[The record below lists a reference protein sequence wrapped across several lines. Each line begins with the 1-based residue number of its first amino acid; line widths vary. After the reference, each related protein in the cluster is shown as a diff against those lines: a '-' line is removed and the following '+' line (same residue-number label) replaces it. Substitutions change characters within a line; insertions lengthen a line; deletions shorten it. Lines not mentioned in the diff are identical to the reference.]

1 MSGRRNL
8 RRLVPALVVLLLPLM
23 AGCSASLLNLP
34 LPAPGA
40 GDDSYRLTAVFRDAL
55 NLPESAHVKLG
66 GDDVG
71 AVQKIVPKDYT
82 ARVTL
87 AVRSDIVLPVGT
99 TAELRQ
105 ATPLGEI
112 FVALHPPVHPT
123 TAAVLRDGDLL
134 DLAHTETATSVE
146 DLLVTLS
153 TLVNGAGLAQIQTI
167 VTELNAA
174 LDGRSAQT
182 AHLMKQTT
190 STLSTLTAR
199 TQDIDRILAAT
210 RDLTTTL
217 NQRHDTIDRAFSDF
231 TPALQVLADRTDR
244 FSRTLHRVGR
254 LADRGDHLIDRGG
267 SDIRALA
274 RDLGPVLDGFYATR
288 TTLAPSLRNFIAL
301 GQLVQSHTKG
311 DTFAG
316 SGSLELAN
324 LIALPGPGDR
334 LPGPNDLVDGGQSF
348 SQSLQQGLEGLGVGG
363 GR

>member
-1 MSGRRNL
+1 
-8 RRLVPALVVLLLPLM
+8 M

-40 GDDSYRLTAVFRDAL
+40 GDGSYQLTAVFRDAL

-71 AVQKIVPKDYT
+71 AVQHIVARNYT

-112 FVALHPPVHPT
+112 FVALHPPAHP
-123 TAAVLRDGDLL
+123 AIGAVLRNGDVL
-134 DLAHTETATSVE
+134 DLVHTETATSVE

-174 LDGRSAQT
+174 LNGRSAQT
-182 AHLMKQTT
+182 AHLMQQTT
-190 STLSTLTAR
+190 STLATLTAR
-199 TQDIDRILAAT
+199 TQDIDRILAGT
-210 RDLTTTL
+210 RDLTATL

-244 FSRTLHRVGR
+244 FSQTLHRVGR
-254 LADRGDHLIDRGG
+254 LADRGDHFLDRGG

-274 RDLGPVLDGFYATR
+274 RELGPVLDGFYATR
-288 TTLAPSLRNFIAL
+288 PILSPTLRNFIAI
-301 GQLVQSHTKG
+301 GKLVEEKTKG
-311 DTFAG
+311 DAFAG
-316 SGSLELAN
+316 SGTLDISN
-324 LIALPGPGDR
+324 LIALPRPGDR
-334 LPGPNDLVDGGQSF
+334 LPGPTDLVDGGQSF
-348 SQSLQQGLEGLGVGG
+348 AQSLQQGVRGLGLGG

>member
-1 MSGRRNL
+1 MSGRL
-8 RRLVPALVVLLLPLM
+8 GPRRAVLVLVALMLPLVT
-23 AGCSASLLNLP
+23 GCSASLLNLP

-40 GDDSYRLTAVFRDAL
+40 GDNGYRLTAVFRDAL

-71 AVQKIVPKDYT
+71 AVQDIVAKDYT
-82 ARVTL
+82 ARVSLT
-87 AVRSDIVLPVGT
+87 VRSDVVLPVGT

-112 FVALHPPVHPT
+112 FVALHPPEHPAT
-123 TAAVLRDGDLL
+123 GAVLRDGDVL
-134 DLAHTETATSVE
+134 DLPHTATATSVE

-167 VTELNAA
+167 VTELNGA
-174 LDGRSAQT
+174 LNGRSVQT
-182 AHLMKQTT
+182 AHLTQQAT
-190 STLSTLTAR
+190 STLGTLTAH

-210 RDLTTTL
+210 RDLTATL
-217 NQRHDTIDRAFSDF
+217 NQRHGTIDRAFSDF

-254 LADRGDHLIDRGG
+254 LADRGDNFLDHGG

-288 TTLAPSLRNFIAL
+288 STIGPSLRNFIAL
-301 GQLVQSHTKG
+301 GKLVEQDTKG
-311 DTFAG
+311 ESFAG
-316 SGSLELAN
+316 AGSLNLAGLIEL
-324 LIALPGPGDR
+324 PRPGDR
-334 LPGPNDLVDGGQSF
+334 LPGPNDFIDGGQSF
-348 SQSLQQGLEGLGVGG
+348 SESLQRGVKGLGLGG